1 MSFLAKRDYYEVLG
15 VSKDASEAEIK
26 SAYRKKAKE
35 CHPDL
40 HPNDKNAEERFKE
53 LNEANEVL
61 SDPEKRKRYDQFGF
75 DGPQMGGGGG
85 AGGFDFSGF
94 GGMGGFESIFD
105 TFFGGMGGSARRAG
119 PVQGNDLQHRITIT
133 FEEAAFGC
141 EKSVDF
147 FRNENCDACGGTG
160 AKPGTQPQTC
170 PTCKGSGQVR
180 TGGGFM
186 VTVRTCPTC
195 HGEGKIITNPC
206 PKCHGEGTVRGEEV
220 IELKIPAGVG
230 EGMQL
235 SVSGKG
241 NAARHGGVPG
251 DLLVLIEEEPD
262 KELVRDGNDLIY
274 NLNLTIPQAVLGVST
289 EIPTVDARAKIKIEP
304 GTQAGKVLRLRGK
317 GVPDVNGYGRGD
329 LLVVV
334 NIPIPAKVNAEEKRL
349 LEQLSQ
355 GDNFKEAAPTA
366 GGNLFDRMKS
376 FFR

>member
-1 MSFLAKRDYYEVLG
+1 MYKRQCQTCNGSGY
-15 VSKDASEAEIK
+15 VSQVV
-26 SAYRKKAKE
+26 
-35 CHPDL
+35 
-40 HPNDKNAEERFKE
+40 N
-53 LNEANEVL
+53 
-61 SDPEKRKRYDQFGF
+61 
-75 DGPQMGGGGG
+75 
-85 AGGFDFSGF
+85 
-94 GGMGGFESIFD
+94 
-105 TFFGGMGGSARRAG
+105 TFFGRT
-119 PVQGNDLQHRITIT
+119 QT
-133 FEEAAFGC
+133 
-141 EKSVDF
+141 
-147 FRNENCDACGGTG
+147 
-160 AKPGTQPQTC
+160 TQP
-170 PTCKGSGQVR
+170 
-180 TGGGFM
+180 
-186 VTVRTCPTC
+186 CPTC